1 MLKKITIN
9 CQVVEYEKKVF
20 FYKFDH
26 RFCETLF
33 LGRDIWRPIKPPFPR
48 HLVLPFPPTS
58 YHTPYTTSSRSSS
71 SSVLHP
77 HREDSNCNIPLIRK
91 TKTHRKKEIRKNQ
104 PKSKT
109 KRKTSLLCC
118 NFSHHTHRRK
128 CCHLIVRLFRA
139 GERIRGSILIVLS
152 PQWVCEGV
160 CVCG

>member
-9 CQVVEYEKKVF
+9 CQVVEYEKKF

-26 RFCETLF
+26 RFCETFFFWEEIFEDQLSRLF
-33 LGRDIWRPIKPPFPR
+33 HASLFFLSLLPLTIHHFFAVFVFFRFAPTPRRLKLQHPTHSKNKNPP
-48 HLVLPFPPTS
+48 
-58 YHTPYTTSSRSSS
+58 
-71 SSVLHP
+71 
-77 HREDSNCNIPLIRK
+77 
-91 TKTHRKKEIRKNQ
+91 KKEIRKNQ

-152 PQWVCEGV
+152 PQRVCEGV